1 MTYIAR
7 AVFVIFGII
16 LLNVGPVSSA
26 AATAWP
32 SKPSAGRRAMAIKRM
47 PSPPSQ
53 CVKQRQ
59 KSMPFGRIS
68 MLECTDD
75 PVVERPEADSKKASI
90 KFGIV
95 PDITYGSDD
104 IAEAAI
110 QQNET
115 IRKPSL
121 ILNGTGEG

>member
-1 MTYIAR
+1 
-7 AVFVIFGII
+7 
-16 LLNVGPVSSA
+16 
-26 AATAWP
+26 
-32 SKPSAGRRAMAIKRM
+32 
-47 PSPPSQ
+47 
-53 CVKQRQ
+53 
-59 KSMPFGRIS
+59 
-68 MLECTDD
+68 MLESTDD

-90 KFGIV
+90 KFGIA

-121 ILNGTGEG
+121 ILNGTGEGLTNFNINMAKMQRGMVTPVNESTVSNSL

>member
-1 MTYIAR
+1 
-7 AVFVIFGII
+7 
-16 LLNVGPVSSA
+16 
-26 AATAWP
+26 
-32 SKPSAGRRAMAIKRM
+32 MAIKRM

-68 MLECTDD
+68 MLESTDD

-121 ILNGTGEG
+121 ILNGTGEGLTNFNIKDVYKRQQLQF

>member
-68 MLECTDD
+68 MLESTDD
-75 PVVERPEADSKKASI
+75 PVVERPEADSKKR
-90 KFGIV
+90 
-95 PDITYGSDD
+95 
-104 IAEAAI
+104 
-110 QQNET
+110 Q
-115 IRKPSL
+115 
-121 ILNGTGEG
+121 